1 MQRVTEATKDCFD
14 AAIRIRN
21 SDAAS
26 VPPPEVLHH
35 RLRGVVDEMLRRAAV
50 LGFSHQDAQDM
61 AYAMVA
67 LLDEVALSRPEP
79 YRSFWMTNLLQLH
92 YFNEN
97 VAGDGFFHRLQ
108 SIRKDPH
115 RAEVLQVYYLCMLF
129 GFQGRYR
136 IRGGELELMT
146 LIDSVQKDLERAQ
159 TLRLRRPV
167 AARRAAHRVHAHR
180 QAQALADGHLRW
192 GRWSLALLVYGGLHV
207 RAGRHRRH
215 LHERDQAPRGHA
227 TRRRRGDLGHRHH
240 DAGGH
245 GLGCHRP
252 AGTAPT
258 PHRARHHGHAAA
270 VRARAGGSSGR

>member
-61 AYAMVA
+61 AYALVA
-67 LLDEVALSRPEP
+67 LLDEVALTRPEP
-79 YRSFWMTNLLQLH
+79 YRSFWMTNLLQLQ

-108 SIRKDPH
+108 GIRKDPH

-146 LIDSVQKDLERAQ
+146 LIDSVQKDLERAKPFDYDVLSPHGERP
-159 TLRLRRPV
+159 TESMLTGKRRISPMV
-167 AARRAAHRVHAHR
+167 ISLGAMM
-180 QAQALADGHLRW
+180 LAV
-192 GRWSLALLVYGGLHV
+192 LVYGGLMV
-207 RAGRHRRH
+207 GLDGNVDTFLNEIK
-215 LHERDQAPRGHA
+215 LHMA
-227 TRRRRGDLGHRHH
+227 TNTGETR
-240 DAGGH
+240 
-245 GLGCHRP
+245 
-252 AGTAPT
+252 
-258 PHRARHHGHAAA
+258 
-270 VRARAGGSSGR
+270 

>member
-21 SDAAS
+21 SDAAT

-61 AYAMVA
+61 AYAIVA
-67 LLDEVALSRPEP
+67 LLDEAALTRPEP
-79 YRSFWMTNLLQLH
+79 YRSFWMTNLLQLQ

-108 SIRKDPH
+108 GIRKDPH

-146 LIDSVQKDLERAQ
+146 LIDSVQKDLERAKPFDYDVLSPHGERP
-159 TLRLRRPV
+159 TESMLAGKRRISPMV
-167 AARRAAHRVHAHR
+167 ISLGAMM
-180 QAQALADGHLRW
+180 
-192 GRWSLALLVYGGLHV
+192 LALLVYGGLVLGLDGTVDTFLNEIKLHV
-207 RAGRHRRH
+207 
-215 LHERDQAPRGHA
+215 A
-227 TRRRRGDLGHRHH
+227 TTT
-240 DAGGH
+240 GGT
-245 GLGCHRP
+245 R
-252 AGTAPT
+252 
-258 PHRARHHGHAAA
+258 
-270 VRARAGGSSGR
+270 

>member
-61 AYAMVA
+61 AYALVA
-67 LLDEVALSRPEP
+67 LLDEVALTRPEP
-79 YRSFWMTNLLQLH
+79 YRSFWMTNLLQLQ

-108 SIRKDPH
+108 GIRKDPH

-146 LIDSVQKDLERAQ
+146 LIDSVQKDLERAKPFDYDVLSPHGERP
-159 TLRLRRPV
+159 TESMLTGKRRLSPMFISLG
-167 AARRAAHRVHAHR
+167 AMM
-180 QAQALADGHLRW
+180 
-192 GRWSLALLVYGGLHV
+192 LALLVYGGLV
-207 RAGRHRRH
+207 LGLDGSVDTFLNEIK
-215 LHERDQAPRGHA
+215 LHMA
-227 TRRRRGDLGHRHH
+227 TNT
-240 DAGGH
+240 GGT
-245 GLGCHRP
+245 R
-252 AGTAPT
+252 
-258 PHRARHHGHAAA
+258 
-270 VRARAGGSSGR
+270 